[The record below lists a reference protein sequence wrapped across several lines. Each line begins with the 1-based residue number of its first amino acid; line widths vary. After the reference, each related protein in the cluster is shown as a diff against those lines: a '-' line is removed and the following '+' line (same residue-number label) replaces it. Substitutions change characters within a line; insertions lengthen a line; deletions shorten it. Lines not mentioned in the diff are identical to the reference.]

1 MPLSGGFRLALLRR
15 ASNFRIKI
23 KIREQLS
30 ILVALTAVTAVGV
43 LSLILWVNNRRLIQ
57 SVSLDRIS
65 MAVSMKSAQISQ
77 TFAIL
82 HHVALGIS
90 TRSIV
95 RNALRRYEKFGNN
108 SLNNWI
114 RVEEDLRNAAS
125 ARVGGFQEILQIVLF
140 DARLKNGSE
149 PSVNEG
155 DYINGTW
162 IGGLNNPNY
171 NGTIANGTRINIVAR
186 NRSEGKPVHDGFS
199 MELFPLQDEYHN
211 PNLTGDTTKIF
222 TPHYIVEMGGLLLG
236 PLIVNTSFAIV
247 SFTFPV
253 FEQVNGS
260 NGDLV
265 GFATVVMNAS
275 SLLAILQDTRG
286 LGTTGK
292 ALLVGPAW
300 VNGLWNDTRISN
312 NDHPRTYLD
321 TPPPIDDEDKDEGAS
336 PGQEDEV
343 QSLSLLKSEVGD
355 YKFVYVLPPDNQSTL
370 AGQTRE
376 LEQYEAVWDLYVKK
390 VSPKKGGAD
399 LDTRNSEGKNVGVG
413 YAMPSIQGALVDW
426 GLLIEQ
432 DKSEAFAP
440 ISQLETLLFATVF
453 GTFAVVMIIVW
464 PLAHLS
470 VRPIMRLKA
479 ATEKTTQRF
488 GSTDSL
494 NEPRDRSPTPG
505 DTDIEDA
512 ESGKFGLFTR
522 IGNLTK
528 RRKSEK
534 RSSRDPVGDGP
545 RGFRIPGK
553 VRERKHLIHDELTS
567 LTETFNQMTDELELQ
582 YTTLEDRV
590 AERTRELIEQKRM
603 AEEQRQ
609 LAEEQTQVAEDQRK
623 IAVSANEA
631 KSLFI
636 ANISHELRTP
646 LNGIINMCDVAMEQ
660 ANAKGVADIRESLEI
675 AAMSGK
681 SLLHLINELLT
692 FSKNQ
697 VGSPEGNAEAEDEDF
712 AIDVVGKQL
721 MAVFGK
727 TVDERGVNLDIVEP
741 QADLSKLI
749 FIADIKRITQCMYNL
764 VGNGLKFTPRGGYVR
779 VSINLIPRHSAD
791 GTMERLRRIESEP
804 NGTPK
809 TLSRSPS
816 NASDDASTRPATQS
830 DKTHFLEFIV
840 VDNGPGIPTHLH
852 KKVFEPFIQ
861 AEMRLSKVHDG
872 VGLGLSICRQIIK
885 MLGGS
890 IRLESEVGQGST
902 FTVQVPVGLKEQ
914 TIEEP
919 AAPPTYGKDNKPRL
933 TKGHMLDPASIECG
947 GDLKILVAEDNPTNR
962 TVILQMLKLQKFHDV
977 TLAKDG
983 QEALSKI
990 KDAMDNGEAFGVV
1003 LMDIQMPG
1011 LDGIECTRTV
1021 RKLGYSAPI
1030 VALTAFADEG
1040 NKNECLEAGMNYFLP
1055 KPIDKKCLRQ
1065 VLRTCMGY
1073 DGGTPLSMTPGLPTP
1088 PATKTPSHETTPEA
1102 E

>member
-1 MPLSGGFRLALLRR
+1 
-15 ASNFRIKI
+15 
-23 KIREQLS
+23 
-30 ILVALTAVTAVGV
+30 
-43 LSLILWVNNRRLIQ
+43 
-57 SVSLDRIS
+57 

-77 TFAIL
+77 TFTIL
-82 HHVALGIS
+82 YHVAYGIS
-90 TRSIV
+90 TRSLV
-95 RNALRRYEKFGNN
+95 TSALRRYEKFGNN
-108 SLNNWI
+108 SLDNWV
-114 RVEEDLRNAAS
+114 RVEEDLQNAAS

-162 IGGLNNPNY
+162 IGGLNNPDY
-171 NGTIANGTRINIVAR
+171 NGTIANGTRINIGSGTQSYLGLLNITGDNAVGIVLPPSPENGMAGEIMKRQNGSHHDHQLFWEEVAR
-186 NRSEGKPVHDGFS
+186 NKSEGKPVHDGFS
-199 MELFPLQDEYHN
+199 MELFPLQDEYRN
-211 PNLTGDTTKIF
+211 PNLTGDTTRIF
-222 TPHYIVEMGGLLLG
+222 TPQYIVEMGGLLLG

-253 FEQVNGS
+253 FEQVKGS

-265 GFATVVMNAS
+265 GFTTVVINAS

-292 ALLVGPAW
+292 SLLVGPAW

-312 NDHPRTYLD
+312 NGNPRTYLD
-321 TPPPIDDEDKDEGAS
+321 TPPPIDDKDKDEG
-336 PGQEDEV
+336 EV
-343 QSLSLLKSEVGD
+343 QSLSSLKSEVGD
-355 YKFVYVLPPDNQSTL
+355 YKFVYVFPPNNQSTL

-376 LEQYEAVWDLYVKK
+376 LKQYEAVWDLYVKK

-399 LDTRNSEGKNVGVG
+399 LDAWNSEGKNVGVG

-494 NEPRDRSPTPG
+494 NELHDRSPTPG
-505 DTDIEDA
+505 DTDINDA

-522 IGNLTK
+522 VGNLTK

-534 RSSRDPVGDGP
+534 GSSCDPVGDGP

-567 LTETFNQMTDELELQ
+567 LTETFNQMTDELASQ

-712 AIDVVGKQL
+712 TIDVVGKQL

-727 TVDERGVNLDIVEP
+727 TANERGVNLDVVEA

-749 FIADIKRITQCMYNL
+749 FIADIKRIAQCMYNL
-764 VGNGLKFTPRGGYVR
+764 VGNGLKFTPRGGYVQ

-791 GTMERLRRIESEP
+791 GTMERLRRIENEP

-816 NASDDASTRPATQS
+816 TASDDASTRPATQS

-840 VDNGPGIPTHLH
+840 IDNGPGIPTHLH

-890 IRLESEVGQGST
+890 IRLESEVGKGST

-962 TVILQMLKLQKFHDV
+962 TVILQMLKLQKFHDI

-1040 NKNECLEAGMNYFLP
+1040 NKNECLRAGMNYFLP

-1088 PATKTPSHETTPEA
+1088 PTTKTPSSETTPEA